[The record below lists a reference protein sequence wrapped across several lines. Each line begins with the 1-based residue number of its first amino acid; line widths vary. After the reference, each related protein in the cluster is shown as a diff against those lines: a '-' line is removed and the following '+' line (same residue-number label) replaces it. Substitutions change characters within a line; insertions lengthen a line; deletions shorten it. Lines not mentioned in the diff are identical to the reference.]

1 MRILQIIQ
9 KTQLR
14 GAEIFASQLSRHLVA
29 QGHTVKMIALLDG
42 GANNLFED
50 IQILHINKAR
60 FVDYTG
66 LKKINEIIKEYNPD
80 IIQANAAD
88 TIRYAV
94 FSKLL
99 FRWKSPIVYRNANLI
114 SGFIN
119 SLPKKIFYRWL
130 FKHIDAV
137 ASVSQN
143 CLRDF
148 KQTLNWKYKPIAY
161 LPIGIDLPMPTP
173 YKDFHEAGLTVS
185 GKNVFIN
192 CAALMPEKNHEGL
205 LRIFKQIHNRLPNSE
220 LLIFGTGSLNEKIL
234 NQINE
239 LGLNN
244 SVFLIK
250 PRTDILKILP
260 LCNALLMPSLI
271 EGLPAIILESMSV
284 QLPVY
289 ASAVGGIPEVID
301 SSKTGF
307 LIENN
312 NESLFCEI
320 LLKTINSPDIQNIK
334 ILARQYVEKN
344 FNNKII
350 ATDFSKFYNLILT
363 RT

>member
-14 GAEIFASQLSRHLVA
+14 GAEIFASQLSRHFVA

-42 GANNLFED
+42 GANNLFDD

-60 FVDYTG
+60 FIDYKG
-66 LKKINEIIKEYNPD
+66 LKKINEIIKEFNPD

-119 SLPKKIFYRWL
+119 SLPKKIFYRCL
-130 FKHIDAV
+130 FKYVYAV

-143 CLRDF
+143 CLQDF
-148 KQTLNWKYKPIAY
+148 KKTLNWHDKHIAH
-161 LPIGIDLPMPTP
+161 LPIGVDLPMPTP

-205 LRIFKQIHNRLPNSE
+205 LRIFKKILDKVPDAE
-220 LLIFGTGSLNEKIL
+220 LLIFGKGPLNDKL
-234 NQINE
+234 NVQINE
-239 LGLNN
+239 LSLTDC
-244 SVFLIK
+244 VKILL

-260 LCNALLMPSLI
+260 LCKALLMPSLI
-271 EGLPAIILESMSV
+271 EGLPAIILESMAV
-284 QLPVY
+284 QLPVF
-289 ASAVGGIPEVID
+289 ANAIGGIPEVIQD
-301 SSKTGF
+301 NSTGF
-307 LIENN
+307 ISEVGNEQEMADQVIRFICQPESRDIREEAYSLMADKYQNKDISVSFTNYYFSLI
-312 NESLFCEI
+312 
-320 LLKTINSPDIQNIK
+320 
-334 ILARQYVEKN
+334 KN
-344 FNNKII
+344 
-350 ATDFSKFYNLILT
+350 
-363 RT
+363 